1 MIEGVR
7 TKNLVCHP
15 DERGRL
21 WEILR
26 SDDELFDTFGQV
38 YVTTAHPGIVKA
50 WHAHRLQTDFF
61 TVISGMAKFV
71 LYDMREDSPTQGRL
85 QEFFLGRDR
94 LQLITIPP
102 GVYHGFK
109 CVGPEEVIAL
119 NCPTRPY
126 NAQNPDELRLPPDS
140 DRIPYRWDEP
150 DR

>member
-7 TKNLVCHP
+7 TKNLVSHP

-26 SDDELFDTFGQV
+26 SDDEIFDTFGQV
-38 YVTTAHPGIVKA
+38 YVTTAFPGIVKA

-61 TVISGMAKFV
+61 TVISGKAKFV
-71 LYDMREDSPTQGRL
+71 LYDMREGSPTKGEL
-85 QEFFLGRDR
+85 QEFLLGRDQ

-102 GVYHGFK
+102 GVYHGFM
-109 CVGPEEVIAL
+109 CLGQEEVIAL

-126 NAQNPDELRLPPDS
+126 NARTPDELRLPHDS
-140 DRIPYRWDEP
+140 DLIPYHWNEP
-150 DR
+150 GR

>member
-7 TKNLVCHP
+7 TKDLICHP
-15 DERGRL
+15 DDRGRL

-26 SDDELFDTFGQV
+26 ADDEIFDTFGQV
-38 YVTTAHPGIVKA
+38 YVTTAHPGVVKA

-61 TVISGMAKFV
+61 TVLSGRARFV
-71 LYDMREDSPTQGRL
+71 LYDMRPDSRTRGQL
-85 QEFFLGRDR
+85 QEFLLGRDR

-109 CVGPEEVIAL
+109 CVGEQEVMAL

-126 NAQNPDELRLPPDS
+126 NAQEPDELRLPTDS
-140 DRIPYRWDEP
+140 DQIPYDWNRHDP
-150 DR
+150 

>member
-7 TKNLVCHP
+7 TKNLICHP

-26 SDDELFDTFGQV
+26 ADDGIFDTFGQV
-38 YVTTAHPGIVKA
+38 YVTTAYPGVVKA

-61 TVISGMAKFV
+61 TVLSGLARFV
-71 LYDMREDSPTQGRL
+71 LYDMRQDSRTRGQL
-85 QEFFLGRDR
+85 QEFSLGRDR
-94 LQLITIPP
+94 LQLVTIPP

-109 CVGPEEVIAL
+109 CVGDQEVMAL

-126 NAQNPDELRLPPDS
+126 NAREPDELRLPPDS
-140 DRIPYRWDEP
+140 DQIPYDWNRHDP
-150 DR
+150 

>member
-7 TKNLVCHP
+7 TKDLICHP

-26 SDDELFDTFGQV
+26 ADDEIFDTFGQV
-38 YVTTAHPGIVKA
+38 YVTTAHPGVVKA

-61 TVISGMAKFV
+61 TVLSGRARFV
-71 LYDMREDSPTQGRL
+71 LYDMRPDSRTRGQL
-85 QEFFLGRDR
+85 QEFLLGRDR

-109 CVGPEEVIAL
+109 CVGEQEVMAL

-126 NAQNPDELRLPPDS
+126 NAQEPDELRLPPDS
-140 DRIPYRWDEP
+140 DQIPYDWNRHDP
-150 DR
+150 

>member
-1 MIEGVR
+1 MIDGVR
-7 TKNLVCHP
+7 TKTLVCHP

-26 SDDELFDTFGQV
+26 SDDEIFDTFGQV
-38 YVTTAHPGIVKA
+38 YVTTALPGVVKA

-61 TVISGMAKFV
+61 TVLAGRAKFV
-71 LYDMREDSPTQGRL
+71 LYDMREGSRTKGNV
-85 QEFFLGRDR
+85 QEFFLGHDQ

-102 GVYHGFK
+102 GVYHGFM
-109 CVGPEEVIAL
+109 CLGQDEVLAL

-140 DRIPYRWDEP
+140 DLIPYRWNEP

>member
-1 MIEGVR
+1 VIEGVR
-7 TKNLVCHP
+7 TKDLICHP

-26 SDDELFDTFGQV
+26 ADDEIFDTFGQV
-38 YVTTAHPGIVKA
+38 YVTTAHPGVVKA

-61 TVISGMAKFV
+61 TVLSGRARFV
-71 LYDMREDSPTQGRL
+71 LYDMRPDSRTRGQL
-85 QEFFLGRDR
+85 QEFLLGRDR

-109 CVGPEEVIAL
+109 CVGEQEVMAL

-126 NAQNPDELRLPPDS
+126 NAQEPDELRLLPDS
-140 DRIPYRWDEP
+140 DQIPYDWNRHDP
-150 DR
+150 

>member
-1 MIEGVR
+1 VIEGVR
-7 TKNLVCHP
+7 TKDLICHP

-26 SDDELFDTFGQV
+26 ADDEIFDTFGQV
-38 YVTTAHPGIVKA
+38 YVTTAHPGVVKA

-61 TVISGMAKFV
+61 TVLSGRARFV
-71 LYDMREDSPTQGRL
+71 LYDMRPDSRTRGQL
-85 QEFFLGRDR
+85 QEFLLGRDR

-109 CVGPEEVIAL
+109 CVGEQEVMAL

-126 NAQNPDELRLPPDS
+126 NAQEPDELRLPPDS
-140 DRIPYRWDEP
+140 DQIPYDWNRHDP
-150 DR
+150 

>member
-7 TKNLVCHP
+7 TKNLVSHP

-26 SDDELFDTFGQV
+26 SDDDLFDTFGQV
-38 YVTTAHPGIVKA
+38 YVTTAYPGVVKA

-61 TVISGMAKFV
+61 TVISGRAKFV
-71 LYDMREDSPTQGRL
+71 LYDLRENSKTRGLL
-85 QEFFLGRDR
+85 QEFLLGGDR
-94 LQLITIPP
+94 LMLVTIPP

-109 CVGPEEVIAL
+109 CVGDQEVIAL

-126 NAQNPDELRLPPDS
+126 SADHPDELRLPPDS
-140 DRIPYRWDEP
+140 DQIPYNWALP